1 MDWPIYNFE
10 KIRQKR
16 KMMKIEQKKT
26 NLLIKENNSL
36 WLQGANLWPCPRLEL
51 GWLGKKP
58 NTINL
63 QRQIVK
69 VNFLSPSSPG
79 LVI

>member
-36 WLQGANLWPCPRLEL
+36 WL
-51 GWLGKKP
+51 
-58 NTINL
+58 
-63 QRQIVK
+63 
-69 VNFLSPSSPG
+69 
-79 LVI
+79 